1 MKTLYEILNV
11 DLAQQYTKAR
21 KLAVLDQLVLDA
33 DLTTQVKET
42 IASMDIPDDDDRY
55 HWIQIY
61 GRLMGADLITI
72 GKVQPDHMLS
82 ASALPAEDFSEA
94 VKVCTATARD
104 INNSTVAAEKEFATE
119 SVPQTL

>member
-1 MKTLYEILNV
+1 MNV

-21 KLAVLDQLVLDA
+21 KLAVLDELDL
-33 DLTTQVKET
+33 DSELETQARDTV
-42 IASMDIPDDDDRY
+42 AAMDIPEDDDRH
-55 HWIQIY
+55 HWIQIF

-72 GKVQPDHMLS
+72 GKVQPDHMLG

-104 INNSTVAAEKEFATE
+104 INNSTVEAEKEFAQE

>member
-11 DLAQQYTKAR
+11 DLAQQFTKAR
-21 KLAVLDQLVLDA
+21 KLAVLGQLVLD
-33 DLTTQVKET
+33 DRLKTQVEE
-42 IASMDIPDDDDRY
+42 AVALMDIPDDDDRY

-72 GKVQPDHMLS
+72 GKVQPDHMLG

>member
-1 MKTLYEILNV
+1 
-11 DLAQQYTKAR
+11 
-21 KLAVLDQLVLDA
+21 
-33 DLTTQVKET
+33 
-42 IASMDIPDDDDRY
+42 
-55 HWIQIY
+55 
-61 GRLMGADLITI
+61 
-72 GKVQPDHMLS
+72 MLS